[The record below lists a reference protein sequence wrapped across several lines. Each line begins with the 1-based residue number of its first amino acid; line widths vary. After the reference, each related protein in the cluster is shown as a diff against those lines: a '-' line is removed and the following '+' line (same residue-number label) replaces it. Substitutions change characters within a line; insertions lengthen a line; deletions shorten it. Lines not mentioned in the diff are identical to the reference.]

1 MTMHKLVAFIQP
13 RLKAVAALLTTSG
26 AAIAY
31 AAGVPA
37 WVVLLVAIIISP
49 AAVYQ
54 TTNGATNV

>member
-1 MTMHKLVAFIQP
+1 MHKLVAFIQP

-37 WVVLLVAIIISP
+37 WVVLLVAVIISP

-54 TTNGATNV
+54 TTNGAPNV